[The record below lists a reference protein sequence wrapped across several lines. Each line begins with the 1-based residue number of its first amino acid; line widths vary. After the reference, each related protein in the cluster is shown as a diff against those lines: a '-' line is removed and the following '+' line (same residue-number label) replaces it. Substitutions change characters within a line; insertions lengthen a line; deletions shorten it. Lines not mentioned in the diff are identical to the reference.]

1 MVRSAKR
8 RAPTSCLSLRERWH
22 GEAVTERVL
31 AERAAT
37 WEHGEA
43 VTERAAMQYEVH
55 YETAKK

>member
-22 GEAVTERVL
+22 GEAVTER
-31 AERAAT
+31 
-37 WEHGEA
+37 
-43 VTERAAMQYEVH
+43 AAMQYEVH